1 MDNFQL
7 NYQQGVGI
15 AFTVIGILISVLI
28 FIGKKGIDLF
38 EDFVTEQKKFREITH
53 DKILQHDYRFDKTE
67 DKIENID
74 KRVTK
79 LEGCK

>member
-1 MDNFQL
+1 MEFLHL
-7 NYQQGVGI
+7 NYQQGVGF

-53 DKILQHDYRFDKTE
+53 DKIMQHDYSIDKVNV
-67 DKIENID
+67 KIEDID

-79 LEGCK
+79 LEDCK